1 MQLGYHIYPPQL
13 TSLLQAVKAAASH
26 SYSCASAPI
35 QYAAVECFTNSEK
48 IRNYMLHTRRIMAA
62 LGNYCYRELTAV
74 GVKVVKPTGGYYAM
88 PDFEV
93 IRPALASRGV
103 KTGQQMCDLIFE
115 ETSVTV
121 SDLHTRFAD
130 NIDVIITCVAVTSWT

>member
-1 MQLGYHIYPPQL
+1 
-13 TSLLQAVKAAASH
+13 
-26 SYSCASAPI
+26 
-35 QYAAVECFTNSEK
+35 
-48 IRNYMLHTRRIMAA
+48 MAA